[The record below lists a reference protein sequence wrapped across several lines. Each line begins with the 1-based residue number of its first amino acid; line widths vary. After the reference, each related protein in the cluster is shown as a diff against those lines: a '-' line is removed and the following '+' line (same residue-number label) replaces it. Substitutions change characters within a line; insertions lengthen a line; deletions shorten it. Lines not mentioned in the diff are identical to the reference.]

1 MFHVSCN
8 LWIGLEVEVDVV
20 LVVVAAAAAAAVVV
34 VVVVVVVV
42 GGLELITPRFM
53 LF

>member
-20 LVVVAAAAAAAVVV
+20 LVVVAAAAAAAAAV

>member
-20 LVVVAAAAAAAVVV
+20 LVVVAAAAAAAAV